1 MQLGVNQLPL
11 VWNALWDAGEDR
23 IAVEHPAEAL
33 APLCEV
39 TLGETVTLRPQQ
51 VETYAAARTAAATEW
66 GEDVAAELPRASSMC
81 GAYLAAGVIAP
92 ANAAAIAET
101 VEATGGADL
110 TAGHRPVMV
119 GFDTNLLAWR
129 PHAALGAT
137 AGTDAPYDGYALATG
152 VRDELRWDAKV
163 SDTHRLERAFGTEFT
178 ELWNQPAG
186 QRREGRLAEVMY
198 RRLRDRREGTEVQT
212 ATGDDAIIEG
222 YDTMRTDQR
231 CDVVLFSA
239 DRDFIERAQ
248 GHRIPGAWVELPRT
262 LPARVQTDWAGLGRL
277 VYHLAVLFGVLR
289 LPRMTLYGVWRGK
302 PGQAWTDQTLQVE
315 CRSPVVRAQLER
327 DLAICEA
334 DGSGG

>member
-1 MQLGVNQLPL
+1 MQLGVDQLPL

-23 IAVEHPAEAL
+23 IAVDHPAEAL

-39 TLGETVTLRPQQ
+39 TLDETVTLRPQAI
-51 VETYAAARTAAATEW
+51 ETYAAARTAVATEW
-66 GEDVAAELPRASSMC
+66 GEDVAAELPRASSVC
-81 GAYLAAGVIAP
+81 GAYLAAGVIQP
-92 ANAAAIAET
+92 ANAAAIAKT

-110 TAGHRPVMV
+110 TAGHRPVKV

-129 PHAALGAT
+129 PHVALGAT

-152 VRDELRWDAKV
+152 VRDELKWEAKV
-163 SDTHRLERAFGTEFT
+163 SDTHRLERAFGEEFV

-212 ATGDDAIIEG
+212 ATGDDVIIEG
-222 YDTMRTDQR
+222 YDTMRTHQR
-231 CDVVLFSA
+231 CDVVLFSG

-248 GHRIPGAWVELPRT
+248 SHRIPGAWVELPRT

-277 VYHLAVLFGVLR
+277 VYHLTVLFGVLR
-289 LPRMTLYGVWRGK
+289 LPRVTLYGVWRGK
-302 PGQAWTDQTLQVE
+302 SGQAWTDRTLQLG

-327 DLAICEA
+327 DLAICGTG
-334 DGSGG
+334 GSGE